1 MKLKQFQK
9 LSREAQQAYWKAYQK
24 AFLEKKNGLNH
35 SEYLRTLHRKITH
48 QKPASLGSHNNTK
61 RR

>member
-35 SEYLRTLHRKITH
+35 CE
-48 QKPASLGSHNNTK
+48 
-61 RR
+61 